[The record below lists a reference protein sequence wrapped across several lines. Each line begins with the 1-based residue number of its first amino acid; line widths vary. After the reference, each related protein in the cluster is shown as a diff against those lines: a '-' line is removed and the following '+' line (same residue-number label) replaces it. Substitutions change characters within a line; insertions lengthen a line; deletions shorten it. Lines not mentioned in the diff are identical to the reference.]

1 MFRAASG
8 CRVVVG
14 LLPVLVIVLSSTV
27 CVSYTRCNLKIILF
41 HKHIE
46 VLFLMLYFYLFSY
59 LFITFLP
66 YLLLYTVLLT
76 CQTIIYI
83 IDIAH

>member
-14 LLPVLVIVLSSTV
+14 LLPMLVIVLSSTV
-27 CVSYTRCNLKIILF
+27 CVSYTRNLKIILF

-66 YLLLYTVLLT
+66 YLLLYTVLLS